1 MILTQNVSK
10 TTSVGD
16 GRTLSSD
23 TFFPPPV
30 RRQQQVLGLAACVA
44 TSWWAA
50 LEDDADERGRG
61 AGLGACESMRGS
73 QKMTNKWHVRKGGRT
88 GRSG

>member
-1 MILTQNVSK
+1 MTVALCF
-10 TTSVGD
+10 
-16 GRTLSSD
+16 L
-23 TFFPPPV
+23 PPLV

-50 LEDDADERGRG
+50 LEDDADEKGG

>member
-16 GRTLSSD
+16 GRTLLSS
-23 TFFPPPV
+23 PLV

-50 LEDDADERGRG
+50 LEDDADEKGG
-61 AGLGACESMRGS
+61 AGLGVCESMRGS